1 LSSLSANIGQIPT
14 ESVQWPSNEL
24 RRISVNSFGFGGT
37 NAHVVLDDTY
47 NYLHQ
52 QSITRSLSRARAWP
66 NTAGSR
72 LAQLVKNGH
81 GSAIEE
87 QTNGSN
93 GTDRTN
99 GNSHLQGSESE
110 NGKTNGFHSTQKNG
124 WDLPQGSKL
133 PKLLVWSASDEK
145 ALKRMI
151 QSYNDYQNA
160 NVTSSPAIVDELAYT
175 LAARRSRLLWRT
187 SAVVGQ
193 DMFSQAG
200 AFPVN
205 PLNRSSSNTR
215 LAYAFTGQGSQY
227 VKMGLEL
234 IHYPVFKETLQSI
247 QSIYSSFGCDWTI
260 PGMHMPK
267 PRPSLH
273 FALT

>member
-1 LSSLSANIGQIPT
+1 
-14 ESVQWPSNEL
+14 V
-24 RRISVNSFGFGGT
+24 
-37 NAHVVLDDTY
+37 
-47 NYLHQ
+47 
-52 QSITRSLSRARAWP
+52 
-66 NTAGSR
+66 
-72 LAQLVKNGH
+72 
-81 GSAIEE
+81 E
-87 QTNGSN
+87 QRTNGSN
-93 GTDRTN
+93 GTGRTN
-99 GNSHLQGSESE
+99 GDSHLQGSERE
-110 NGKTNGFHSTQKNG
+110 NGITNGYHSAKKDEWYLHQS
-124 WDLPQGSKL
+124 SKL

-151 QSYNDYQNA
+151 QSYNEYQNA
-160 NVTSSPAIVDELAYT
+160 NVTSSPTIVDELAYT

-200 AFPVN
+200 DFPAN
-205 PLNRSSSNTR
+205 SLSRSSSNAR
-215 LAYAFTGQGSQY
+215 LAYVFTGQGSQY

-260 PGMHMPK
+260 PGMHMPEI
-267 PRPSLH
+267 RPVLY